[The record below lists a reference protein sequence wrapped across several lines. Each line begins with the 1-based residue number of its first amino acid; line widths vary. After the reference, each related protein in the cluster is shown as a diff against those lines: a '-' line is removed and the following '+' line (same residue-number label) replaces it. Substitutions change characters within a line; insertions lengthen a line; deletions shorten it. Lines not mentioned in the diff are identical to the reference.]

1 MLSAFTSYRRFFH
14 QCGKVREVKFTQLQ
28 GSLVATVEFFERVC
42 TSVFTLIARFDLCIQ
57 DSIPVALTKDKKRL
71 RGEEIA
77 VHLAWKS
84 TLYVTNFPESADDT
98 TIRELFDQVSHL
110 SPS

>member
-1 MLSAFTSYRRFFH
+1 MDLRLITEFFR
-14 QCGKVREVKFTQLQ
+14 QCGKVREVKLTQLQ

-42 TSVFTLIARFDLCIQ
+42 TLAFTLIARFDLCIQ